1 MNTCIPSIVFILAVT
16 PVVSVAQATSNIVA
30 PSEIDKNDVSKEHIT
45 ITEKLV
51 SALSVNDIAGR
62 HILLLTSISGP
73 SRAQPNPQRSE
84 RTDLRTMY
92 YKKVGSKWTEEW
104 DIKDFVDC
112 PGLDS
117 SATFF
122 VNNVTVTD
130 LNGDGVAEVTVPY
143 KMFCGEGVDT
153 DTVKVIL
160 RQGAEKYAIRGES
173 LVRIPGQ
180 QAFGGSDTADKDLS
194 LPKNAAFKKHLTE
207 IWNQVYV
214 RSYSK

>member
-1 MNTCIPSIVFILAVT
+1 MIRRIPLILFALATALVG
-16 PVVSVAQATSNIVA
+16 SVAQAKGDNVISNK
-30 PSEIDKNDVSKEHIT
+30 IDQRDLTRKHIAVT
-45 ITEKLV
+45 GQFV
-51 SALSVNDIAGR
+51 SALRVHDVGGQ

-73 SRAQPNPQRSE
+73 SHAQPNPQRNE
-84 RTDLRTMY
+84 RTDLRATY
-92 YKKVGSKWTEEW
+92 YDKAGPKWTEEW
-104 DIKDFVDC
+104 NIKDFVDC

-130 LNGDGVAEVTVPY
+130 LNSDGVAEVTVPY
-143 KMFCGEGVDT
+143 KMFCGGGVDT

-180 QAFGGSDTADKDLS
+180 QAFGGSYTADKDLS